1 MSFTPP
7 GPKEFR
13 EVAAVLGVALD
24 EATAN
29 LLSRHAQGFSAS
41 MQWLDSAPD
50 ELPPLKYPIRS
61 WRRPTPEENPLGAWY
76 VRTEI
81 RGAESG
87 ALHGR
92 QVAIKDNI
100 LVAGVPMMNGAAF
113 LDGLVP
119 DVDAT
124 VVTRLLDAGAIIAG
138 KSVCEFLCVSG
149 GSCTASTGVVRN
161 PHHPEYSAGGS
172 SSGSAALVASGSVD
186 LALGCDQAGS
196 IRIPSSWCGAVGMK
210 PTHGLV
216 PYTGILGMEGMLD
229 YVGPITANV
238 ADNALL
244 LQVIAGPDQL
254 DYRQRNVQVRPYAE
268 ALHARIAGLRI
279 GILREGFGHP
289 LSEADVDECVRA
301 AAERLAALGA
311 TVRDV
316 SVPMHTDGVA
326 VWAGVISDALWQTMW
341 MNGTPLNTDGV
352 FSPAFGRAMEA
363 WDRQLGRFP
372 PNALM
377 LLLLGKYLERYR
389 GRYTAK
395 AKNLVRRLR
404 RAYDQALEQVDLLLM
419 PTTILKPVRNPA
431 GATAADTEFLMTA
444 AFDTIMNT
452 CQFDITGHP
461 AISLPC
467 GLRAGLPVG
476 MMLVGRHFDEPM
488 IYRVAHALE
497 QSGDWRQW

>member
-1 MSFTPP
+1 MHFTPP
-7 GPKEFR
+7 GPKEFQ
-13 EVAAVLGVALD
+13 EVAAALGVALD
-24 EATAN
+24 EDTAN

-50 ELPPLKYPIRS
+50 ELPPLKYPTRS
-61 WRRPTPEENPLGAWY
+61 WRRPAPEENPLDAWY

-87 ALHGR
+87 PLRGR

-113 LDGLVP
+113 LDGFVP

-124 VVTRLLDAGAIIAG
+124 VVTRILDAGATIAG

-149 GSCTASTGVVRN
+149 GSATASTGIVRN
-161 PHHPEYSAGGS
+161 PHHPDYSAGGS

-238 ADNALL
+238 PDNALL
-244 LQVIAGPDQL
+244 LQAIAGNDDL
-254 DYRQRNVQVRPYAE
+254 DYRQRNVQVHPYAQSLGE
-268 ALHARIAGLRI
+268 KITGLRI
-279 GILREGFGHP
+279 GILHEGFGHP
-289 LSEADVDECVRA
+289 LGEPDVDECVRA
-301 AAERLAALGA
+301 AAGRLATLGA
-311 TVRDV
+311 TVAEV
-316 SVPMHTDGVA
+316 SVPLHIDGVA
-326 VWAGVISDALWQTMW
+326 IWGGVISDALWQTLW
-341 MNGTPLNTDGV
+341 MNGTALNTDGV
-352 FSPAFGRAMEA
+352 FSPSFNRAMEG

-372 PNALM
+372 PNAQM

-404 RAYDQALEQVDLLLM
+404 RAYDQALEQYDLLLL

-431 GATAADTEFLMTA
+431 GTGVADTELLMTA
-444 AFDTIMNT
+444 AFNTVLNT
-452 CQFDITGHP
+452 CQFDISGHP
-461 AISLPC
+461 ALSLPC

-476 MMLVGRHFDEPM
+476 MMLVGRHFHEST
-488 IYRVAHALE
+488 IYRAAHALE